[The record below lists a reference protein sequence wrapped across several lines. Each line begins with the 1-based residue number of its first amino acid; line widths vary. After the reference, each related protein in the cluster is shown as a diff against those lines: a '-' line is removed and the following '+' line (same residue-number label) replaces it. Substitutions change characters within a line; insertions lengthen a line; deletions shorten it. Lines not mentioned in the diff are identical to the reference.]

1 MAFWAMV
8 NGLAGCSGPWNRYY
22 WRIGN
27 KTFWRT
33 SAWIDLWEKN
43 GFLPSVLM
51 SSRDHSLNMPT
62 SMFSSNVSMDLWMKQ
77 PQEKAWWLPLG
88 HSISPSYC
96 SPTYSHISYCSC
108 SRILIGLQ
116 SSEKPRLGSTI
127 KYVYSPRGMF
137 LWSLHKSPLKVP
149 QDWAMV
155 ANLIIFVSA
164 SFPSYLISSQS
175 LFMAS
180 HLK

>member
-1 MAFWAMV
+1 MDRSMGKEWIFAFCFNV
-8 NGLAGCSGPWNRYY
+8 FQRP
-22 WRIGN
+22 
-27 KTFWRT
+27 
-33 SAWIDLWEKN
+33 
-43 GFLPSVLM
+43 P
-51 SSRDHSLNMPT
+51 LNMPA

-108 SRILIGLQ
+108 SRILIRGFNHQ
-116 SSEKPRLGSTI
+116 EKPRLGSKI
-127 KYVYSPRGMF
+127 KYVYSPRGIF
-137 LWSLHKSPLKVP
+137 LWSLHKSLKVP

-164 SFPSYLISSQS
+164 SFPSYLISSHLYSWHHASNNLPEHS
-175 LFMAS
+175 LCPWLCLWS
-180 HLK
+180 NCPRH